1 MFLVGSKMIENITL
15 LVVERERV
23 YDSAS
28 MMKKMYKEKS
38 TRKAAKQERV

>member
-1 MFLVGSKMIENITL
+1 ML
-15 LVVERERV
+15 LVVERELSLF

-28 MMKKMYKEKS
+28 MMRKMFKEES